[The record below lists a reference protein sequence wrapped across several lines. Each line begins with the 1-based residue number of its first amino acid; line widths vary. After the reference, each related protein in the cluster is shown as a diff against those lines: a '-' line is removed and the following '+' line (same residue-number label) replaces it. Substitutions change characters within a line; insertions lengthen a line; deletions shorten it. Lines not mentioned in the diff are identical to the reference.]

1 MREAHNPEVAGSNPA
16 PATMKTRLLTGFL
29 FVVWWVDLDMIKCII
44 PLLLFV
50 GLAFTQESGR
60 ELLEYKKIQ
69 NDLQRG
75 WNTWNTR
82 SVLQQV
88 LLPQGFAINIAFKQH
103 YYLEEQYLREALIGR
118 KGKDVELI
126 RPGPHTYDG
135 SYTQLDIKWEELDA
149 RVRSAHIDDDVVIL
163 ITPNLIS
170 DNRVKIIIESGM
182 LWNSKGTLHR
192 NEDHLLARTSGTLTV
207 VYTTSKII
215 DNDPYLDINTPY
227 MAVWLDGEVGIST
240 GKFRSL
246 DEIKDAIDFQER
258 KLQTEAEKY
267 GLLAETFIAI
277 QAGIAWNLIYE
288 PKHDRVVST
297 VGRLWNEEYGGYCLF
312 GWDNFFLAYMTGLSS
327 RELAYANVIEHLH
340 GKTESGFIPND
351 NRGNG
356 SKSFDRSQ
364 PPVGGIMVKE
374 IYKKFSEKWFLE
386 ATFDDL
392 LGWNRWW
399 LTDRINNGLLSYGSS
414 PAANPFNEPVFGTRV
429 AAGYESGMDDSP
441 MYKGVPFNK
450 DKKTLELQDVGLNSL
465 YISDCYALA
474 EMAGVIGRKKE
485 QNELIERAEQFSYKM
500 QKIWDP
506 DFGAF
511 LNYRTDVD
519 TLSSRI
525 SPTMFYPLLADLGYK
540 DQTDRIVEYFYDT
553 NKFYGE
559 WMLPSTTRDD
569 PLFLNQKYWRGAI
582 WPPLNFLTYLSL
594 RKAGYYGAASELA
607 EKSLQLI
614 MTEWNNKGYVSENY
628 SSITGTGD
636 DERLSSDRFHSW
648 GALFG
653 IMSFIEKGYLP
664 KTESQLK

>member
-1 MREAHNPEVAGSNPA
+1 MIYRII
-16 PATMKTRLLTGFL
+16 LLIL
-29 FVVWWVDLDMIKCII
+29 VVL
-44 PLLLFV
+44 PTL
-50 GLAFTQESGR
+50 TQGSGR
-60 ELLEYKKIQ
+60 EFPQYKRIQ
-69 NDLQRG
+69 DELQKG

-82 SVLQQV
+82 SVLQHV

-103 YYLEEQYLREALIGR
+103 YFLEEQYLREVLIGR
-118 KGKDVELI
+118 RGEDVEKI

-135 SYTQLDIKWEELDA
+135 SYTRLDIKWEEMDA
-149 RVRSAHIDDDVVIL
+149 QVRSAHVDDDLVIL
-163 ITPNLIS
+163 ISPNSIS
-170 DNRVKIIIESGM
+170 NNRIKVIIGSGM
-182 LWNSKGTLHR
+182 LWNRKGTLFR
-192 NEDHLLARTSGTLTV
+192 NEDHLLCRTPGTLTMV
-207 VYTTSKII
+207 HTTSKII
-215 DNDPYLDINTPY
+215 DDDPYLDINTPY

-240 GKFRSL
+240 GKYRSL
-246 DEIKDAIDFQER
+246 DEIKNAIGIQER
-258 KLQTEAEKY
+258 RLRTEAEEY
-267 GLLAETFIAI
+267 GSLSEAFIAI

-312 GWDNFFLAYMTGLSS
+312 GWDNFFLAYMTGLSD

-340 GKTESGFIPND
+340 GKTEGGFIPND

-374 IYKKFSEKWFLE
+374 IYKRFPEKWFLE

-392 LGWNRWW
+392 LDWNRWW
-399 LTDRINNGLLSYGSS
+399 VRDRINEGLLSYGSS

-441 MYKGVPFNK
+441 MYMGVPFNK

-465 YISDCYALA
+465 YIADCYALA
-474 EMAGVIGRKKE
+474 EMAGIINRFEE
-485 QNELIERAEQFSYKM
+485 QNELLKRAEEFSQRM
-500 QKIWDP
+500 QDIWDP
-506 DFGAF
+506 DLGAF

-519 TLSSRI
+519 TSSSRV
-525 SPTMFYPLLADLGYK
+525 SPTMFYPLLAGVGDK
-540 DQTDRIVEYFYDT
+540 DQMDRIVGYFYDT

-559 WMLPSTTRDD
+559 WILPSTTRDD
-569 PLFLNQKYWRGAI
+569 PLFLDQKYWRGAI

-594 RKAGYYGAASELA
+594 RKSGYYEASSELS
-607 EKSLQLI
+607 ERSLALI

-653 IMSFIEKGYLP
+653 IISFIEKGYLP
-664 KTESQLK
+664 RTESELE

>member
-1 MREAHNPEVAGSNPA
+1 M
-16 PATMKTRLLTGFL
+16 L
-29 FVVWWVDLDMIKCII
+29 DLYMINRII
-44 PLLLFV
+44 PLLLIV
-50 GLAFTQESGR
+50 GSVFTQGSGR
-60 ELLEYKKIQ
+60 EFPEYKRIQ

-82 SVLQQV
+82 SVLQHV
-88 LLPQGFAINIAFKQH
+88 LLPQGFAISIAFKQH

-118 KGKDVELI
+118 RGKDVEMI

-149 RVRSAHIDDDVVIL
+149 RVRSAHVDDDLVIL
-163 ITPNLIS
+163 ISPNSIS
-170 DNRVKIIIESGM
+170 DNRIKVIIGSGM
-182 LWNSKGTLHR
+182 LWNRKGTLFR
-192 NEDHLLARTSGTLTV
+192 NEDHLLARTPGTLTV
-207 VYTTSKII
+207 VHTTSEII
-215 DNDPYLDINTPY
+215 DDDPYLDINTPY

-240 GKFRSL
+240 GRYRSL
-246 DEIKDAIDFQER
+246 DEIKDAIGLQER
-258 KLQTEAEKY
+258 KLQTEAEEY
-267 GLLAETFIAI
+267 GLLAEAFTAI

-312 GWDNFFLAYMTGLSS
+312 GWDNFFLAYMTGLYS
-327 RELAYANVIEHLH
+327 RDLAYANVIEHLH
-340 GKTESGFIPND
+340 GKTEGGFIPND

-374 IYKKFSEKWFLE
+374 IYKRFPEKWFLE

-399 LTDRINNGLLSYGSS
+399 INDRINEGLLSYGSS

-441 MYKGVPFNK
+441 MYVGVPFNK

-465 YISDCYALA
+465 YIADCYALA
-474 EMAGVIGRKKE
+474 EMAGIIGRLDE
-485 QNELIERAEQFSYKM
+485 QNELLKRAEKFSDRM
-500 QKIWDP
+500 QKIWDS
-506 DFGAF
+506 DLGAF

-519 TLSSRI
+519 TLSSRV
-525 SPTMFYPLLADLGYK
+525 SPTMFYPLLAGLGDK

-559 WMLPSTTRDD
+559 WILPSTTRDD
-569 PLFLNQKYWRGAI
+569 PLFLDQKYWRGAI
-582 WPPLNFLTYLSL
+582 WPPLNFLTHLSL
-594 RKAGYYGAASELA
+594 RKAGYYGASSELA
-607 EKSLQLI
+607 ERSLELI

-664 KTESQLK
+664 RTESRLE

>member
-1 MREAHNPEVAGSNPA
+1 MIDRII
-16 PATMKTRLLTGFL
+16 LLIL
-29 FVVWWVDLDMIKCII
+29 VVVPTL
-44 PLLLFV
+44 
-50 GLAFTQESGR
+50 TQGSGR
-60 ELLEYKKIQ
+60 DFPEYKRIQ
-69 NDLQRG
+69 DELQQG

-82 SVLQQV
+82 SVLQHV

-103 YYLEEQYLREALIGR
+103 YFLEEQYLREALIGR
-118 KGKDVELI
+118 RGEDVEKI

-135 SYTQLDIKWEELDA
+135 SYTRLDIKWEELDA
-149 RVRSAHIDDDVVIL
+149 RVRSAHVDDDLVIL
-163 ITPNLIS
+163 ISPNSIS
-170 DNRVKIIIESGM
+170 NNRIKVIIGSGM
-182 LWNSKGTLHR
+182 LWNRKGTLFR
-192 NEDHLLARTSGTLTV
+192 NEDHLLCRTPGTLTMV
-207 VYTTSKII
+207 HTTSKII
-215 DNDPYLDINTPY
+215 DDDPYLDINTPY

-240 GKFRSL
+240 GKYRSL
-246 DEIKDAIDFQER
+246 DEIKNAIGIQER
-258 KLQTEAEKY
+258 RLRTEAEEY
-267 GLLAETFIAI
+267 GSLSEAFIAI

-312 GWDNFFLAYMTGLSS
+312 GWDNFFLAYMTGLSD

-340 GKTESGFIPND
+340 GKTEGGFIPND

-374 IYKKFSEKWFLE
+374 IYKRFPEKWFLE

-399 LTDRINNGLLSYGSS
+399 LRDWNNEGLLSYGSS

-441 MYKGVPFNK
+441 MYVGVPFNK
-450 DKKTLELQDVGLNSL
+450 NKKTLELQDVGLNSL
-465 YISDCYALA
+465 YIADCYALA
-474 EMAGVIGRKKE
+474 EMAGIIGRFDE
-485 QNELIERAEQFSYKM
+485 QNELMKRAEEFSQRM
-500 QKIWDP
+500 QDIWDP
-506 DFGAF
+506 DLGAF

-519 TLSSRI
+519 TSSSRV
-525 SPTMFYPLLADLGYK
+525 SPTMFYPLLAGVGDK
-540 DQTDRIVEYFYDT
+540 DQMDRIVGYFYDT

-559 WMLPSTTRDD
+559 WILPSTTRDD
-569 PLFLNQKYWRGAI
+569 PLFLDQKYWRGAI
-582 WPPLNFLTYLSL
+582 WPPLNFLTYISL
-594 RKAGYYGAASELA
+594 RKSGYYGASSELS
-607 EKSLQLI
+607 ERSLELI

-653 IMSFIEKGYLP
+653 IISFIEKGYLP
-664 KTESQLK
+664 RTESELE